1 MFFEI
6 PDFVEIKI
14 MTLNGIELETSDLEI
29 NLKQIDEKVIL
40 HFEFAHVNAFLNWNL
55 FVSQNFHITTYLF
68 RRKRERKTTEID
80 QLLLNLA
87 SLVDSSKGV
96 VFLSFRNFI
105 SDLIKFWQCIYTRK
119 SFFKGYLN

>member
-40 HFEFAHVNAFLNWNL
+40 HFEFAHVNAFLN
-55 FVSQNFHITTYLF
+55 
-68 RRKRERKTTEID
+68 
-80 QLLLNLA
+80 
-87 SLVDSSKGV
+87 
-96 VFLSFRNFI
+96 
-105 SDLIKFWQCIYTRK
+105 
-119 SFFKGYLN
+119 

>member
-6 PDFVEIKI
+6 ADFVEIKI

-40 HFEFAHVNAFLNWNL
+40 HFEFAHVND
-55 FVSQNFHITTYLF
+55 LF

-87 SLVDSSKGV
+87 SLVNSSNGV

-105 SDLIKFWQCIYTRK
+105 SDLIKFWQCSYTRN